1 MWCTN
6 ATFCSYYLTS
16 FEAAVEYV
24 RNEAEQVRSPF
35 PSAHLFDCAN
45 KILSFPERKR
55 NPQLFYCPLFL
66 SYSFQLASMTTFIDK
81 AAVQRLRSNSRGA
94 DYETSPMNQFFKVD
108 RE

>member
-1 MWCTN
+1 LTYITKFHFSN
-6 ATFCSYYLTS
+6 VGTEEFAYYLTS

-24 RNEAEQVRSPF
+24 RNEAEQVRSFF
-35 PSAHLFDCAN
+35 PR
-45 KILSFPERKR
+45 EV
-55 NPQLFYCPLFL
+55 PQLFYCPLSL

-94 DYETSPMNQFFKVD
+94 DCETSPMNQFFKVG